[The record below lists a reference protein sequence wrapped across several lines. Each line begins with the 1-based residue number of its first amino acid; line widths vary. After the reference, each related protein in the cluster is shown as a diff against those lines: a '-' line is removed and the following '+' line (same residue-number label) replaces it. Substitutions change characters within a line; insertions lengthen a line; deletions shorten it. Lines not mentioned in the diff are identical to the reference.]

1 MAAAV
6 GLLLLLLLRPAALLL
21 LPQAT
26 ARGTSSQQLPSPSS
40 APQADAAPARLW
52 RLNATSGC
60 PVVAAPRRQGLGDAS
75 APWRVAAC
83 SRWLEGRGAHRALR
97 TQVQLE
103 LKPERPP
110 AEGGMTGPGPPPTAS
125 CTPALALVERLPSGV
140 FVDPFELQRLHRAK
154 QCSQAMVCGTV
165 DLERPSPLCE
175 PSGAM
180 VFADEATTA
189 DEPGKPHELLR
200 HFSARLPV
208 HARYPE
214 VDMGPCRKHATV
226 LLLPPL
232 LLITCYDTSLN
243 KSEQE
248 ASIAEAIW
256 TELDMDLLSEAKDE
270 QVVPL
275 EWLVPVGC
283 SEHAWLVTWVTGIT
297 AVGGAAC
304 LIHVI
309 LFKGESEHQELI
321 SVVMQHTSPK
331 KHIVMGQS
339 RCVTSSL
346 DLQATACLVERASW
360 RSLRCFRARAL
371 PREL

>member
-6 GLLLLLLLRPAALLL
+6 GPLLHLLLLSPASFLL
-21 LPQAT
+21 LPEA
-26 ARGTSSQQLPSPSS
+26 AASGTSSKQLPLPST
-40 APQADAAPARLW
+40 PEADAVPARLW

-60 PVVAAPRRQGLGDAS
+60 LVAAPLRRQGLGDAS
-75 APWRVAAC
+75 PPWRMAAC
-83 SRWLEGRGAHRALR
+83 SRRLEGRGAHRALR

-103 LKPERPP
+103 PDPDRPP
-110 AEGGMTGPGPPPTAS
+110 AGRRMTGPGPPPTAS

-154 QCSQAMVCGTV
+154 REATEQPKVSGRLPAAVQFHGSASECSQAMACGTIDV
-165 DLERPSPLCE
+165 ERPAPLCE
-175 PSGAM
+175 PSSAM
-180 VFADEATTA
+180 VFADEATTE
-189 DEPGKPHELLR
+189 DEPDKPHKLSR

-226 LLLPPL
+226 SLLPPL
-232 LLITCYDTSLN
+232 LLITCYDTILN

-248 ASIAEAIW
+248 SSRTEAIW
-256 TELDMDLLSEAKDE
+256 TELDMGLLSEAKGDE
-270 QVVPL
+270 KVVPI

-283 SEHAWLVTWVTGIT
+283 SEHAWLVTWATGIT

-309 LFKGESEHQELI
+309 LFKGVI
-321 SVVMQHTSPK
+321 S
-331 KHIVMGQS
+331 
-339 RCVTSSL
+339 
-346 DLQATACLVERASW
+346 
-360 RSLRCFRARAL
+360 
-371 PREL
+371 